1 MTLNKNRLPIQT
13 QHSIMVLFF
22 KGNAA
27 YNRIKVN
34 RNLIKSQPV
43 IEGFSMEISG
53 SIRSFITN
61 HRRIFDENITELE
74 KIKHRIAGNEEK
86 SISTILVGSDGLN
99 EIIKTVETTTYEG
112 IIATSQSLEDYESL
126 LFSLNEA
133 ISDYNYETNQINTA
147 FKLGLSTLD
156 NLSRLPVFPG
166 LTEKTSV

>member
-1 MTLNKNRLPIQT
+1 MKHGFRKSNEAKKQLYREIYDDFKQKPYAYLGSTFDYST
-13 QHSIMVLFF
+13 FF

-27 YNRIKVN
+27 YDRIKVN
-34 RNLIKSQPV
+34 RNLIKSEPV

-74 KIKHRIAGNEEK
+74 GVKRRIAGNKEK
-86 SISTILVGSDGLN
+86 LTSNVLVASEGLN
-99 EIIKTVETTTYEG
+99 EIIKTVEAKAYEG

-133 ISDYNYETNQINTA
+133 ISDYNYETNQIIQHLN
-147 FKLGLSTLD
+147 
-156 NLSRLPVFPG
+156 
-166 LTEKTSV
+166 

>member
-1 MTLNKNRLPIQT
+1 
-13 QHSIMVLFF
+13 
-22 KGNAA
+22 
-27 YNRIKVN
+27 
-34 RNLIKSQPV
+34 
-43 IEGFSMEISG
+43 MEISG

-74 KIKHRIAGNEEK
+74 GVKRKIAGNKEK
-86 SISTILVGSDGLN
+86 LTSNVLVASEGLN
-99 EIIKTVETTTYEG
+99 EMIKTVEAKAYEG

-147 FKLGLSTLD
+147 FKLGLSMLD